1 MIHLSLYRKIF
12 NYPILFA
19 IPALLLFSALS
30 AQAECITRW
39 QSQTVYV
46 PLYSHIYADE
56 RYRDKPFNLTA
67 TLSIRNTDPENS
79 LTLQGVDY
87 YDSKGKLLKKYLD
100 KPVTIAPLASTRYI
114 VQESESQ
121 GGSGA
126 KFIVGWTAQPPVIEP
141 IIESVM
147 IGTKL
152 QQGISFLSRGRVI
165 AGEPATDGDN
175 KKLYK

>member
-1 MIHLSLYRKIF
+1 MSRLQLKRTLPGTAVLVF
-12 NYPILFA
+12 TF
-19 IPALLLFSALS
+19 LLLVFFSTPAP
-30 AQAECITRW
+30 ARGIIRW
-39 QSQTVYV
+39 LTQTVYV

-67 TLSIRNTDPENS
+67 TLSIRNTDPENG
-79 LTLQGVDY
+79 LILQNVDY
-87 YDSKGKLLKKYLD
+87 FDSEGRLLKKYLA
-100 KPVTIAPLASTRYI
+100 KPVTVAPLASTRFI
-114 VQESESQ
+114 VQESESK

-126 KFIVGWTAQPPVIEP
+126 KFIVIWTASKPVVEP

-165 AGEPATDGDN
+165 AGESAE
-175 KKLYK
+175 